1 MLLTGTTRKV
11 TSQKGGFL
19 SFFKPLMVVG
29 LPLMK
34 NVLTPLAKSIF
45 VPFGLTIAA
54 SAMDAAIQKKRFGS
68 GSTLLFSN
76 EDMNDIMLIVKFSE
90 ESGLLIEG
98 VNDSCKWSK
107 GTKKQIPLDVR
118 CCVSCCFI
126 VKCFNR

>member
-11 TSQKGGFL
+11 TSQEGEFL

-34 NVLTPLAKSIF
+34 NVLTQLAKSIF

-90 ESGLLIEG
+90 ESGLLIG

>member
-34 NVLTPLAKSIF
+34 NVLTPLPKSIF

-54 SAMDAAIQKKRFGS
+54 SAIDAAIQKKRFGS

-76 EDMNDIMLIVKFSE
+76 EDVNDIMLKVKVSE
-90 ESGLLIEG
+90 ESGLLLEG
-98 VNDSCKWSK
+98 VNDSCK
-107 GTKKQIPLDVR
+107 
-118 CCVSCCFI
+118 
-126 VKCFNR
+126 

>member
-68 GSTLLFSN
+68 WTSALLFSN
-76 EDMNDIMLIVKFSE
+76 EDVNDII
-90 ESGLLIEG
+90 
-98 VNDSCKWSK
+98 
-107 GTKKQIPLDVR
+107 
-118 CCVSCCFI
+118 
-126 VKCFNR
+126 

>member
-11 TSQKGGFL
+11 TSQEGGFL
-19 SFFKPLMVVG
+19 SFFKPLMAVG

-54 SAMDAAIQKKRFGS
+54 SGMDAAIQKKRFGS

-76 EDMNDIMLIVKFSE
+76 EDMNDIMLIVNFSE

-107 GTKKQIPLDVR
+107 GTKKTDSFG
-118 CCVSCCFI
+118 C
-126 VKCFNR
+126 